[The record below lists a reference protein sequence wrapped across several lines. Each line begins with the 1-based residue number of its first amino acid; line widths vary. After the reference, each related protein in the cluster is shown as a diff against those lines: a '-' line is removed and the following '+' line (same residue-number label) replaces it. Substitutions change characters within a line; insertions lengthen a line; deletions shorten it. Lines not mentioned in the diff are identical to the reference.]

1 MVRTVVVAVE
11 LLLNVVVKVPVGLG
25 LRVVTGRVKV
35 PLLGRGRV
43 NVPLPGLGR
52 PGMRVGLAVV
62 DGGSV
67 GVAVTLGLGLC
78 SIGETVCVGSMETET
93 DTDTETDT
101 VGDAVDDDDTVAVTE
116 LESVGV
122 GVSWDPVGDD
132 DVGEAV
138 TGPSWEGFVLPT
150 VVVVVVVVVVDVAVF
165 GGAVTVDEPLSCV
178 GVPVGLGVVSG

>member
-1 MVRTVVVAVE
+1 MRTVDVAVE
-11 LLLNVVVKVPVGLG
+11 FLLNVVVKVPVGLG

-52 PGMRVGLAVV
+52 PGMRVGLGVV

-67 GVAVTLGLGLC
+67 GVTVTLMGLGLC
-78 SIGETVCVGSMETET
+78 SIGETECVGSMETET

-101 VGDAVDDDDTVAVTE
+101 MGDAVDDDDSVAVTE

-122 GVSWDPVGDD
+122 GVS
-132 DVGEAV
+132 
-138 TGPSWEGFVLPT
+138 
-150 VVVVVVVVVVDVAVF
+150 
-165 GGAVTVDEPLSCV
+165 
-178 GVPVGLGVVSG
+178 